1 MREGEE
7 KETQTFVHTGLC
19 LHISMGGGRGAG
31 HGCLCTQD
39 CNCAYPWEAVKRVSM
54 GVCAHKIVFAH
65 TQGKWEGG
73 GWCGEELR
81 RSREGIHHVT
91 YS

>member
-7 KETQTFVHTGLC
+7 KETQTSVHTGLC
-19 LHISMGGGRGAG
+19 LHTSMGGGRGAG

-39 CNCAYPWEAVKRVSM
+39 C
-54 GVCAHKIVFAH
+54 VCIHP
-65 TQGKWEGG
+65 GEGERERS
-73 GWCGEELR
+73 WRGEELR